1 MNNYKKGKFAE
12 KLAVLYFRLKGFKII
27 RRNFVT
33 GKKTGAGEIDLIVKK
48 KNIIVF
54 VEVKQRGSLE
64 NAAYAIL
71 PHQQQ
76 RIWRA
81 AENFLAQNPQ
91 FLQCDVRFDA
101 FLLNS
106 IWNFRHIEDAWRL

>member
-48 KNIIVF
+48 
-54 VEVKQRGSLE
+54 
-64 NAAYAIL
+64 
-71 PHQQQ
+71 
-76 RIWRA
+76 
-81 AENFLAQNPQ
+81 
-91 FLQCDVRFDA
+91 
-101 FLLNS
+101 
-106 IWNFRHIEDAWRL
+106 